1 LKKILLFIVLLG
13 VVLIWAYRVNSNISG
28 IILKLDKKGIAENR
42 DLKYQVNLFNIFP
55 VADAIFYSGKQE
67 EYKGKKVDH
76 LSARTFTKR
85 SFSRLFDANVA
96 LDTYIDPS
104 SGNPLYFKQRISI
117 SGKEDSEKEII
128 YDQKNGA
135 MELAGVRRSIL
146 PDTQDF
152 LSAIYN
158 LRKMDFA
165 KVKAFDMN
173 INTNQKNYMFK
184 GEVSGKSLK
193 VNRKNYEIFIVKG
206 VIKRRD
212 KNPYHK
218 TEISIVFLKGKE
230 NIPLFIKVFSS
241 GFLLGIKLT
250 DIQNPG

>member
-1 LKKILLFIVLLG
+1 MKKLLLFTVLLG
-13 VVLIWAYRVNSNISG
+13 AVLISVYRINSSVSG
-28 IILKLDKKGIAENR
+28 IILKLDKKGIAEKG

-55 VADAIFYSGKQE
+55 VADAVFYPGKQA
-67 EYKGKKVDH
+67 EYKGKKVNH
-76 LSARTFTKR
+76 LSAKTFTKR
-85 SFSRLFDANVA
+85 FFSRLFDASVA

-104 SGNPLYFKQRISI
+104 SGNPLYFKQKISI
-117 SGKEDSEKEII
+117 SGKQDSEKEII

-158 LRKMDFA
+158 LRRMDFT
-165 KVKAFDMN
+165 KVKTFDMN

-184 GEVSGKSLK
+184 GEVMGKILK
-193 VNRKNYEIFIVKG
+193 VNRKDYETFVVKG

-218 TEISIVFLKGKE
+218 TEINIVFLKGKE

-241 GFLLGIKLT
+241 GFLLGIRLS